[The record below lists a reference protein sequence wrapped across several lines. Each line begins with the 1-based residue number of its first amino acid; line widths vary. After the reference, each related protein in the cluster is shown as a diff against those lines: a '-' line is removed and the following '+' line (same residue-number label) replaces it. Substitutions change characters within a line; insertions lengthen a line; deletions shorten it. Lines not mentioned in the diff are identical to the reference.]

1 MEIQAHLEINPEQI
15 KTNFREVFT
24 AIEKNSHSAYHIVCN
39 LAHQDSGDYFIS
51 LEIGKDDNAQYLMP
65 LVFQD
70 IMRDLMANARKYT
83 PPGGRIAAGLYVS
96 TEELTFVVEDS
107 GKGIPSEELEK
118 VFLYGYRASNAQD
131 RPTRGGGFGLTKAY
145 YICKALGGKMYID
158 SPISENKGTRIKLT
172 LPIP

>member
-51 LEIGKDDNAQYLMP
+51 LEIGKDDNAQ
-65 LVFQD
+65 
-70 IMRDLMANARKYT
+70 
-83 PPGGRIAAGLYVS
+83 
-96 TEELTFVVEDS
+96 
-107 GKGIPSEELEK
+107 
-118 VFLYGYRASNAQD
+118 D
-131 RPTRGGGFGLTKAY
+131 RPPRGGGFGLTKAY